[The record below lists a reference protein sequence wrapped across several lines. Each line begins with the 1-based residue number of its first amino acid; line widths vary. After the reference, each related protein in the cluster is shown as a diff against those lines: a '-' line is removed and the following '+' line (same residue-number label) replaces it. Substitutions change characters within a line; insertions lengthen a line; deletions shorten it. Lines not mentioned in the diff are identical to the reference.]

1 MKKNKFLKYLLFA
14 LLILLTSFN
23 LSLAGSLDDYDEPA
37 GNFPPPDPNYGN
49 IYRAEMLSGIMASID
64 STTSSGE
71 LTPATSFFVK
81 RRLNEISNVLI
92 SSNER
97 EPLLKASDKN
107 YDISGQLGEL
117 ETVFNVRKESESARL
132 AALKKN
138 VDKLAATTGNFD
150 SCNSLSDEALK
161 EKLHDLVSNHKSLG
175 YNGIRQAMFS
185 DVDNEGGKV
194 RCVYTAR
201 QVSCNSTPNANPP
214 QAMNTEHTWPK
225 SLGAGSEPAKSDINH
240 LYPTDTFANSTRSS
254 YPFGNVTN
262 PKWAQGGSSFDGKAF
277 MPREDH
283 RGKVA
288 RAYFY
293 FSIRYNIQIKDAEEK
308 TLRDWHQKYPVVQ
321 DEKDRNEKV
330 FGYQGNRNPFVDR
343 PDFVDK
349 IKNF

>member
-1 MKKNKFLKYLLFA
+1 MKKNQLLRS
-14 LLILLTSFN
+14 LLLVLAVLLLSFN
-23 LSLAGSLDDYDEPA
+23 LSLASSIEAEENEGP
-37 GNFPPPDPNYGN
+37 FPPPDPNYGN
-49 IYRAEMLSGIMASID
+49 ILRNEIISNIITNID
-64 STTSSGE
+64 SATASGE
-71 LTPATSFFVK
+71 LTPATSFFIK
-81 RRLNEISNVLI
+81 RRVNEISEIV
-92 SSNER
+92 SGDER
-97 EPLLKASDKN
+97 KMLQKASSKHF
-107 YDISGQLGEL
+107 DISAQLSEL
-117 ETVFNVRKESESARL
+117 NPVFNITRATEKPKLEV
-132 AALKKN
+132 LKKDI
-138 VDKLAATTGNFD
+138 DKLASTTGAFD
-150 SCNSLSDEALK
+150 SCNTLSNEALK
-161 EKLHDLVSNHKSLG
+161 EKLHDLISSHKALG
-175 YNGIRQAMFS
+175 YDGIRRAMFS

-201 QVSCNSTPNANPP
+201 QVSCNSTPSANPP

-262 PKWAQGGSSFDGKAF
+262 PKWAQGGSAFGDNTF

-293 FSIRYNIQIKDAEEK
+293 FSVRYNIQIKDAEEK
-308 TLRDWHQKYPVVQ
+308 TLREWHAKYPVSQ
-321 DEKDRNEKV
+321 DEKERNEKV

>member
-1 MKKNKFLKYLLFA
+1 MKKNQLLRSM
-14 LLILLTSFN
+14 LLVLLVLLTAFN
-23 LSLAGSLDDYDEPA
+23 LSFAEVEDDEEQ
-37 GNFPPPDPNYGN
+37 GNFPPPDPNYGT
-49 IYRAEMLSGIMASID
+49 IYRNQIISNIMTNID

-71 LTPATSFFVK
+71 LSPATSFFIK
-81 RRLNEISNVLI
+81 RRINEISEVINPAGDRAPV
-92 SSNER
+92 
-97 EPLLKASDKN
+97 LKASSKH
-107 YDISGQLGEL
+107 YDISAQLGEL
-117 ETVFNVRKESESARL
+117 NTVFDVTRASESPKL
-132 AALKKN
+132 EILKKDI
-138 VDKLAATTGNFD
+138 DKLAATTGSFD
-150 SCNSLSDEALK
+150 SCNSLSNEALK
-161 EKLHDLVSNHKSLG
+161 EKLHDLVGNHRSLG

-201 QVSCNSTPNANPP
+201 QVSCNSTPSANPP

-262 PKWAQGGSSFDGKAF
+262 PKWAQGGSSFDGDTF

-293 FSIRYNIQIKDAEEK
+293 FSVRYNLQIKDAEEK
-308 TLRDWHQKYPVVQ
+308 VLREWHAKYPVTQ
-321 DEKDRNEKV
+321 EEKDRNEKV
-330 FGYQGNRNPFVDR
+330 CGYQGNRNPFVDR